1 MIVASPARNRNAT
14 MRHSP
19 PALALTVLAMT
30 ALASTA
36 AVAAD
41 PALTIYRSDGDALF
55 DAGNAPVADG
65 HAVVHEQRTVQL
77 AGGRQTVVVGGLPAM
92 LDTEAVAIDLGGA
105 GRVLAQRVLSAGDGG
120 ALAAHRG
127 ERVRVSGD
135 NGATIAEGVLVALD
149 GGNLGV
155 RGDDGQVRYVREYAS
170 VQFPDS
176 SGLPG
181 STLQV
186 AVDGKAGSV
195 PATLTYPTSGLGWR
209 AAYSALLLDGD
220 CKLRLDALAS
230 IANRSGR
237 DFPSAK
243 LKLVAGAPN
252 FARYGGGPR
261 PAMMMKS
268 MAADAAPEAMPEQSS
283 LGDYRSYSVDGS
295 LDLPDASVTQVPL
308 YASRELAC
316 ERRWLFESGGAWF
329 PPKPLLQPDA
339 VGDGGGP
346 VQSQLRFAAAE
357 NLPSGNLRVLTRDKD
372 GRTELLG
379 ENRIG
384 DVAKGRDVNLGLGV
398 AFDLSAA
405 RERTAFSV
413 DKAARDM
420 NESFRVTLTNSGETA
435 RTITVREHPNRW
447 RAWTLISSSQ
457 KPDKQTPDTLEF
469 RVAVPAGGKATLDY
483 AVRYTWTAT
492 DD

>member
-1 MIVASPARNRNAT
+1 MIVATFVCNRNAT
-14 MRHSP
+14 MRHSL
-19 PALALTVLAMT
+19 LALAMT
-30 ALASTA
+30 TIASTA
-36 AVAAD
+36 AAAD

-55 DAGNAPVADG
+55 EAGNSPVADG
-65 HAVVHEQRTVQL
+65 HAIVHEQRSVPL
-77 AGGRQTVVVGGLPAM
+77 AGGRQTIVVGGLPTM

-105 GRVLAQRVLSAGDGG
+105 GRVLAQRVISAGDGG

-127 ERVRVSGD
+127 ERIRLTSGD
-135 NGATIAEGVLVALD
+135 GRVLAEGVLVALD

-155 RGDDGQVRYVREYAS
+155 RGDDGQVRYVRDYAS
-170 VQFPDS
+170 AQFPES

-186 AVDGKAGSV
+186 AVDGKAGTA

-209 AAYSALLLDGD
+209 AAYSALLLEGD
-220 CKLRLDALAS
+220 CKLRLDALAT

-237 DFPSAK
+237 DFSAAR

-252 FARYGGGPR
+252 FAKGGAPR
-261 PAMMMKS
+261 MYMAKS
-268 MAADAAPEAMPEQSS
+268 MAAADAPEALPEQSS
-283 LGDYRSYSVDGS
+283 LGDYRSYAIDGN

-308 YASRELAC
+308 YGSRELPC

-329 PPKPLLQPDA
+329 PPKPLLQPEA
-339 VGDGGGP
+339 TADGSGP
-346 VQSQLRFAAAE
+346 VASQLRFAAVE

-384 DVAKGRDVNLGLGV
+384 DVAKGRDVNVALGV

-405 RERTAFSV
+405 RERSAFSV
-413 DKAARDM
+413 DKAAREM
-420 NESFRVTLTNSGETA
+420 NEGFRITLTNSGETA
-435 RTITVREHPNRW
+435 RTVTVREHPNRW
-447 RAWTLISSSQ
+447 RAWSLISSSQ
-457 KPDKQTPDTLEF
+457 KPDKQTADTLEF

-483 AVRYTWTAT
+483 AVRYAWTAA